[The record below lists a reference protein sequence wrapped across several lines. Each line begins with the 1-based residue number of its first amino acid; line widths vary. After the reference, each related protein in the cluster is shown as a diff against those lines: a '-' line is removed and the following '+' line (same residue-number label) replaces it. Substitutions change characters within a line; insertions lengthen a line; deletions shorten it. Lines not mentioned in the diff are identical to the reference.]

1 MKVNITMIVNKKD
14 SLKEE
19 TNLVK
24 NKDLDKKDIKVKIN
38 NTIFVKNQTN
48 LKKEKTNLIKEKI
61 KPASN
66 FLCISKEGKNIRNE
80 KKRGEGTTNYEESV
94 SKVRGFCSNIIK
106 SNLNKKLI
114 EKNSIIKDLKK
125 KHKKGRSNKIFNYIL
140 INILFYLY
148 LLKIFNLF
156 YVLIALML
164 H

>member
-38 NTIFVKNQTN
+38 NTIFVKDQTN
-48 LKKEKTNLIKEKI
+48 LKKEKTNLI
-61 KPASN
+61 
-66 FLCISKEGKNIRNE
+66 
-80 KKRGEGTTNYEESV
+80 KRGEGTTNYEESV
-94 SKVRGFCSNIIK
+94 SKVSGFCSNIIK

>member
-1 MKVNITMIVNKKD
+1 MK
-14 SLKEE
+14 
-19 TNLVK
+19 
-24 NKDLDKKDIKVKIN
+24 
-38 NTIFVKNQTN
+38 
-48 LKKEKTNLIKEKI
+48 
-61 KPASN
+61 
-66 FLCISKEGKNIRNE
+66 
-80 KKRGEGTTNYEESV
+80 KKRGEGTTNYEKSV

-140 INILFYLY
+140 Y